1 MHTRIKH
8 GQKIKLWPATILN
21 IPAMLAAILKKQVH
35 ELGANVEKI
44 LYAKNPVEIQ
54 KIKLWSAAILNMAAM
69 LAAIL
74 KIQIH
79 ELGASVEKILYAKNP
94 VEIRKI

>member
-1 MHTRIKH
+1 M
-8 GQKIKLWPATILN
+8 
-21 IPAMLAAILKKQVH
+21 AILKIQIH
-35 ELGANVEKI
+35 ELVASVENI
-44 LYAKNPVEIQ
+44 LYAKNSVEVR

-69 LAAIL
+69 LVVIL

>member
-1 MHTRIKH
+1 MLVGQESLAWPIGGAIGNYRVANARGTHTV
-8 GQKIKLWPATILN
+8 GLSLS
-21 IPAMLAAILKKQVH
+21 
-35 ELGANVEKI
+35 
-44 LYAKNPVEIQ
+44 YNPVYRPRGLQGEVFH
-54 KIKLWSAAILNMAAM
+54 LNMAAM

-94 VEIRKI
+94 VEIRNI